1 KWENRAMLLS
11 IQTAVIFCI
20 IGCILILILKQYHK
34 AQGVLLSIAVCSMV
48 LLAIL
53 PEVRQIFETAE
64 NIYSQSSLQLS
75 YFTILCKA
83 VGISYLT
90 QLGIDICKDCG
101 EQALSTVVELCGR
114 VFLILLA
121 LPLFVTLAQTVLE
134 LMNT

>member
-1 KWENRAMLLS
+1 MLVS
-11 IQTAVIFCI
+11 IQTAVVFCI

-34 AQGVLLSIAVCSMV
+34 AHGVLLSIALCSMV
-48 LLAIL
+48 LLAVL
-53 PEVRQIFETAE
+53 PEIQQILETAE
-64 NIYSQSSLQLS
+64 SIYARSSLQLS
-75 YFTILCKA
+75 YFTVLCKA

-134 LMNT
+134 LMNA

>member
-1 KWENRAMLLS
+1 MLLS

-48 LLAIL
+48 LLAIV
-53 PEVRQIFETAE
+53 PEIQQIFETAK
-64 NIYSQSSLQLS
+64 NIYLQSSLQLS

-114 VFLILLA
+114 IFLILLA
-121 LPLFVTLAQTVLE
+121 LPLFLTLAQTVLE
-134 LMNT
+134 LMST

>member
-1 KWENRAMLLS
+1 MLLS
-11 IQTAVIFCI
+11 IQTAVIFCM

-34 AQGVLLSIAVCSMV
+34 AQGVLLSIAICTMI
-48 LLAIL
+48 LLTIL

-64 NIYSQSSLQLS
+64 HIYSQSSLHLS
-75 YFTILCKA
+75 YFTLLCKA

>member
-1 KWENRAMLLS
+1 MLLS

-48 LLAIL
+48 LLAIV
-53 PEVRQIFETAE
+53 PEIQQIFETAK
-64 NIYSQSSLQLS
+64 NIYLQSSLQLS

-121 LPLFVTLAQTVLE
+121 LPLFLTLAQTVLE

>member
-1 KWENRAMLLS
+1 MLLS

-34 AQGVLLSIAVCSMV
+34 AQGVLLSIAMCSMV

-64 NIYSQSSLQLS
+64 NIYSQSSLHLS
-75 YFTILCKA
+75 YFTVLCKA